1 MWTDSLKKEN
11 AYCERKWRNKQSKSA
26 QSYLYLSSCIE
37 YRERKRE
44 RDGFGKICKDRLI
57 LAFLSF
63 IYLFY
68 FIFIIILLNLNN
80 ANNASPCQLF
90 FFLLYLLFQL
100 ITFPSLIC
108 PFFFSLKIIF
118 YLKINFN
125 IKLQLLELI
134 INFLLIISAFAKVF
148 KMRCVWATVQVS
160 SPLFFWFSFFLMGF
174 LLYFD
179 IRNLDFKRIPLS

>member
-1 MWTDSLKKEN
+1 MKKEN

-90 FFLLYLLFQL
+90 FFFTLFTVPINYFSLSYL
-100 ITFPSLIC
+100 

-160 SPLFFWFSFFLMGF
+160 STLFFLFSFFLTGF